1 MPNQPTSDPHTT
13 MTPRQLAAQA
23 RAESEAAERRRDR
36 LIRTI
41 GAVVVL
47 VVVTGLL
54 TVGLLAGRSQETATA
69 APEPDAAA
77 PVPTGVQ
84 PDTYGVPIGA
94 GWTATNAAQL
104 PTLEIWQ
111 DFQCPACA
119 AVEAESGAGI
129 MALANEGKMKL
140 LLRPATFLDD
150 ALPQSL
156 NSSARATAAWG
167 CAIDQGKAQEFH
179 DAVFPAQPAEEGT
192 GFTDEQLLALGQQAG
207 ITGAGYDQF
216 AECVAAG
223 TYLPWAANSDQKFS
237 ESGAGGTPT
246 GYLNGTEL
254 KSNDLAD
261 LEALSEKIAAATA

>member
-1 MPNQPTSDPHTT
+1 MPNNPTSDPTKT
-13 MTPRQLAAQA
+13 LTPRQLAAKA
-23 RAESEAAERRRDR
+23 RADSEAAERRRDR
-36 LIRTI
+36 LIRVI
-41 GAVVVL
+41 GGVVVL
-47 VVVTGLL
+47 GVVAGLL
-54 TVGLLAGRSQETATA
+54 TVGLLAGRSQESTTA

-77 PVPTGVQ
+77 PIPTGVQ
-84 PDTYGVPIGA
+84 PDTYGVPVGA
-94 GWTATNAAQL
+94 GWTAENAAQL

-129 MALANEGKMKL
+129 MALANEGKVKL
-140 LLRPATFLDD
+140 LLRAATFLDN

-179 DAVFPAQPAEEGT
+179 NAVFPAQPAEEGT

-223 TYLPWAANSDQKFS
+223 TYLPWAANSNQKFS

-254 KSNDLAD
+254 KSSDLAD
-261 LEALSEKIAAATA
+261 LDALSQKIADATA